1 MNRYARQES
10 LIGKE
15 GQSKLAESTVAVA
28 GCGGLGTYTSLM
40 LVSSGVGNLI
50 LIDGGEPAETDL
62 NRQFFYSGESGKKP
76 DILAEKLSKI
86 NPSVGIRTECRYLD
100 EDNAKVLTEGCDIIA
115 DCLDTVCSRRILNRF
130 ALSDSIPLAHAGI
143 DGMYGQVFLVRPKV
157 TPCLECFM
165 RGDDERIPDAYA
177 PAVSFAAALQASE
190 IIKYVTGVGKPSEL
204 FTFSLRDGSFA
215 TTEIRPDPNC
225 PACGARLK

>member
-1 MNRYARQES
+1 MSRYARQES

-15 GQSKLAESTVAVA
+15 GQSKLAESTVAVV
-28 GCGGLGTYTSLM
+28 GCGGLGTYVSL
-40 LVSSGVGNLI
+40 LLASSGVGNLI

-76 DILAEKLSKI
+76 EILAENLVKV
-86 NPSVGIRTECRYLD
+86 NPSVKIRIECRYLD
-100 EDNAKVLTEGCDIIA
+100 KENAKTLTDGCDIIA
-115 DCLDTVCSRRILNRF
+115 DCLDTVSSRRILNRF
-130 ALSDSIPLAHAGI
+130 ALSNSIPLAHAGI
-143 DGMYGQVFLVRPKV
+143 DGMHGQVFLVRPGV

-165 RGDDERIPDAYA
+165 RGDDGRIPDAYA

-190 IIKYVTGVGKPSEL
+190 IMKYVAGVGKPSEL
-204 FTFSLRDGSFA
+204 FSFSLSDGFFT
-215 TTEIRPDPNC
+215 TTEIRPDPHC